1 VIYRIVSQ
9 HQGDEGGFYCF
20 SKDSNVRKILCRLDK
35 KKEEEMSL
43 KNEKAG
49 AIYWIPGVRM
59 PRLVIGNGC
68 IEGIGKE
75 VSNLKGKKAIIIS
88 DRNIVKLG
96 LVEKAKK
103 AIEKEN
109 LGVDLFE
116 DVEYEPDIATVEKA
130 IKIVREKSYDIV
142 IGFGG
147 GSALDAAKVI
157 ACLAKNEGEVR
168 DYLGVNKIPKRGLP
182 SILVPTTAG
191 TGAEVSPVSVL
202 TDEKAGNKNVISDSK
217 LFADVALV
225 DPLLTVLLPPRL
237 TAYTGIDALCHAMG
251 GYITRKATP
260 VSDALAMEAIYL
272 IGRNLRRAV
281 SKGQTDMEARYNMAL
296 GATMGMIARTNSGGG
311 AVHGL
316 SYPLGTKYHLPHGQS
331 ISLLLPHV
339 MAFNVG
345 SAVPKF
351 IRIAEAMG
359 EKTEGLS
366 GGKAADKAIEAIK
379 ALLKDIGISEGL
391 RDIGVK
397 KEDFPEFA
405 DIVYEVSYRHIEANP
420 RHLTKGDVIQI
431 YENAW

>member
-1 VIYRIVSQ
+1 
-9 HQGDEGGFYCF
+9 
-20 SKDSNVRKILCRLDK
+20 
-35 KKEEEMSL
+35 
-43 KNEKAG
+43 
-49 AIYWIPGVRM
+49 
-59 PRLVIGNGC
+59 
-68 IEGIGKE
+68 
-75 VSNLKGKKAIIIS
+75 
-88 DRNIVKLG
+88 
-96 LVEKAKK
+96 
-103 AIEKEN
+103 
-109 LGVDLFE
+109 
-116 DVEYEPDIATVEKA
+116 VEKA
-130 IKIVREKSYDIV
+130 IKIVREKSYDTV

-157 ACLAKNEGEVR
+157 ACLVKNEGEVR
-168 DYLGVNKIPKRGLP
+168 DYLGANKIPKRGLP
-182 SILVPTTAG
+182 CMLVPTTAG

-225 DPLLTVLLPPRL
+225 DPLLTVLLPPKL

-251 GYITRKATP
+251 GFITRKANP

-296 GATMGMIARTNSGGG
+296 GAAMAMIARTNSGGG

-331 ISLLLPHV
+331 IALLLPHV

-345 SAVPKF
+345 FAVPKF

-359 EKTEGLS
+359 EKTEGLPE
-366 GGKAADKAIEAIK
+366 GRAAEKAIDAIR
-379 ALLKDIGISEGL
+379 ALLKDIGILQGL
-391 RDIGVK
+391 REIGVK

-405 DIVYEVSYRHIEANP
+405 DIVYEVAYRHIEANP
-420 RHLTKGDVIQI
+420 RHLTKEDVIKI